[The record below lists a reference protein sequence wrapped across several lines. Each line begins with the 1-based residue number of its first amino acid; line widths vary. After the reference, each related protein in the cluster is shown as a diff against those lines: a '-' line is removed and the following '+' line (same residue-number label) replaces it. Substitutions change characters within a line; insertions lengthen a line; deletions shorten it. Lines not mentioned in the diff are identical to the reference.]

1 MARFTAI
8 PNIPQSG
15 LTDWQFNTLNAMK
28 ENIELLTGAR
38 GEIDSSS
45 RALTKS
51 TVTVSYAPTQQMQ
64 RITAEGTGFT
74 VSGVKVP
81 ALSDYEKLAINVQ
94 TLANDVA
101 ALRNTLNNLISQL
114 KQ

>member
-8 PNIPQSG
+8 PSIPQSG
-15 LTDWQFNTLNAMK
+15 LNDWQFSTLTAMK
-28 ENIELLTGAR
+28 ENIDLLTGAR
-38 GEIDSSS
+38 GEQDAAS
-45 RALTKS
+45 RAVTKAS
-51 TVTVSYAPTQQMQ
+51 ITVDYPATQRMQ
-64 RITAEGTGFT
+64 RITADGTGFV

-81 ALSDYEKLAINVQ
+81 ALSDYEKMLVDVQ

-101 ALRNTLNNLISQL
+101 ALRNTVNILIRQL

>member
-15 LTDWQFNTLNAMK
+15 LNDWQFSTLTAMK
-28 ENIELLTGAR
+28 ENIDLLTGAR
-38 GEIDSSS
+38 GEQDSSS
-45 RALTKS
+45 RAVTKS
-51 TVTVSYAPTQQMQ
+51 SITVDYPPVQRMQ
-64 RITAEGTGFT
+64 RVTADGSGFV
-74 VSGVKVP
+74 VSGVRVP
-81 ALSDYEKLAINVQ
+81 ALTDYEKLLIDLQ

-101 ALRNTLNNLISQL
+101 ALRNTVNSLIRQL